1 MLSMSQIPNNLQG
14 VLWSSPVNKLDLNK
28 NKEYIIHQVLMFGKL
43 EDIRWLFDIYSYGQI
58 KEIFLTKPHRVYTRP
73 ALNFI
78 NKFVL
83 KLNKNDLPTE
93 KYVNTV
99 Y

>member
-1 MLSMSQIPNNLQG
+1 MSQIPNNLQG
-14 VLWSSPVNKLDLNK
+14 ILWSSPVSKLDPRK

-43 EDIRWLFDIYSYGQI
+43 EDIQWLFNTYSRDQI
-58 KEIFLTKPHRVYTRP
+58 EKVFLTKPHKVYTKP

-78 NKFVL
+78 NKIVL
-83 KLNKNDLPTE
+83 KLNENDLPIE
-93 KYVNTV
+93 KYVNTL